1 MSANLMSL
9 ARSGGKFLK
18 LFGDRKMMKL
28 LPYDA
33 EVEYLESTGTQWV
46 DTGVTMTHD
55 LFDSAETTITVLP
68 TGKQSYTH
76 NFFGDGTSWYDGY
89 TFGNLEDYRLQAS
102 NGFKATQGPIKFS
115 SILPKTLTV
124 NKNGFAID
132 SEVAQ
137 INKDSSRGTSGTL
150 ILFGCRRNGVFFTTT
165 PFAGRIYSAK
175 MVSNGVSIFDFIPV
189 RVGDVGYMYD
199 RVSGQLFGNQG
210 TGAFII
216 GPDKTI

>member
-33 EVEYLESTGTQWV
+33 EVEYLESTGTQWI
-46 DTGVTMTHD
+46 DTGVTMTND

-68 TGKQSYTH
+68 TGQTSGTH
-76 NFFGDGTSWYDGY
+76 NFFGDGTSWYNGY
-89 TFGNLEDYRLQAS
+89 TFGYYSDYILQAS

-115 SILPKTLTV
+115 RTLPKTLTV

-132 SEVAQ
+132 SEVASFYG
-137 INKDSSRGTSGTL
+137 NSSRVSSGTL

-165 PFAGRIYSAK
+165 EFSGRIYLAK
-175 MVSNGVSIFDFIPV
+175 MVSNHVSIFDFIPV

-199 RVSGQLFGNQG
+199 RVSGQLFGNSG
-210 TGAFII
+210 TGAFVI

>member
-33 EVEYLESTGTQWV
+33 EVEYLESTGTQWI
-46 DTGVTMTHD
+46 DTRVTMTDD
-55 LFDSAETTITVLP
+55 LFDSAETTITVMP
-68 TGKQSYTH
+68 TGQPSGTH
-76 NFFGDGTSWYDGY
+76 NFFGDGTAWHLGY
-89 TFGNLEDYRLQAS
+89 TFGYYTDYKLQAS
-102 NGFKATQGPIKFS
+102 NGFNATQLPIKFS
-115 SILPKTLTV
+115 NTLPKTLTV

-132 SEVAQ
+132 SEVAT
-137 INKDSSRGTSGTL
+137 INAKSSRSTSGTL

-189 RVGDVGYMYD
+189 RVGTVGYMYD

-210 TGAFII
+210 TGDFII
-216 GPDKTI
+216 GPDKTT

>member
-9 ARSGGKFLK
+9 AQSGGKFLK
-18 LFGDRKMMKL
+18 LFGDRKMMKQ

-33 EVEYLESTGTQWV
+33 EVEYLESTGTQWI
-46 DTGVTMTHD
+46 DTGVTMTND

-68 TGKQSYTH
+68 TGQTSGTH
-76 NFFGDGTSWYDGY
+76 NFFGDGTAWHDGY
-89 TFGNLEDYRLQAS
+89 TFGYYSNYTLQAS

-115 SILPKTLTV
+115 GTLPKTLTV

-132 SEVAQ
+132 SEVASF
-137 INKDSSRGTSGTL
+137 NARSLKNTSGTL
-150 ILFGCRRNGVFFTTT
+150 LLFGCRRNGVFFTTT
-165 PFAGRIYSAK
+165 QFSGRIYLAK
-175 MVSNGVSIFDFIPV
+175 MVSKGVSIFDFIPI
-189 RVGDVGYMYD
+189 RKDGVGYMYD
-199 RVSGQLFGNQG
+199 NITGQLFGNQG

>member
-1 MSANLMSL
+1 MLG
-9 ARSGGKFLK
+9 ARTAAWSPSGAP
-18 LFGDRKMMKL
+18 

-33 EVEYLESTGTQWV
+33 EVEYLESTGTQWI
-46 DTGVTMTHD
+46 DTGVTMTSE
-55 LFDSAETTITVLP
+55 LFDSAETTITVMP
-68 TGKQSYTH
+68 TGQQSETH

-89 TFGNLEDYRLQAS
+89 TFGYRQDYKLQAS
-102 NGFKATQGPIKFS
+102 NGFKATQSQIKFS

-132 SEVAQ
+132 SEVAV
-137 INKDSSRGTSGTL
+137 NNAKSSMSTSGTL
-150 ILFGCRRNGVFFTTT
+150 ILFGCRRNGVFFTVT

-189 RVGDVGYMYD
+189 RVGTVGYMYD
-199 RVSGQLFGNQG
+199 RVSGELFGNQG

-216 GPDKTI
+216 GPDKTT